1 MPIFKWEGKTLKGQ
15 IKKGEFDGA
24 DEAAVRVQLRQQN
37 IIPTKI
43 VSKGKEIKFSLP
55 FGKKVKQRSI
65 AIFTRQLATMID
77 AGLPL
82 VQSLEILSAQQDH
95 KLFKNIIREIRE
107 DVEGGSTFAGALK
120 KHPATFD
127 DLYTNLV
134 VAGEEGGILDN
145 ILTRLANYIEK
156 AEALKK
162 KVKSALVYPSTIV
175 GVAVIVVAILMIFV
189 IPVFE
194 QMFSSAGQTL
204 PLPTLIVITTSKII
218 KKYVVVIV
226 PVFIFLGF
234 LLRKYHQTENGKAL
248 IDRLLLKLPVFG
260 PLFQKIAVA
269 RFSRTLG
276 TLVSSGVPILDGL
289 TIVSKTSGNRTIETA
304 ILNARASIREGET
317 IAEPLGRSGMFPPM
331 VIQMIS
337 VGESTGALDS
347 MLSKIADFYEEEVDV
362 AVANL
367 TSLLEPFLMVF
378 LGVVIGGV
386 VISMYLPIFNMASE
400 VGSLFSLRVHI
411 PSRSPCLP
419 QPSTGSHPVC
429 EAGSQETFW
438 IG

>member
-1 MPIFKWEGKTLKGQ
+1 MPIYQWEGKTLKGS
-15 IKKGEFDGA
+15 IKKGEMEA
-24 DEAAVRVQLRQQN
+24 PSEAATRIHLRQQN

-43 VSKGKEIKFSLP
+43 STKGKEFKISLP
-55 FGKKVKQRSI
+55 VGKKVPQRNI

-82 VQSLEILSAQQDH
+82 VQSLDILASQQEN
-95 KLFKNIIREIRE
+95 KTFKNILREIRE

-120 KHPATFD
+120 KHPAVFD

-145 ILTRLANYIEK
+145 ILNRLSNYIEK

-162 KVKSALVYPSTIV
+162 KVKSAMIYPAIIV
-175 GVAVIVVAILMIFV
+175 TVAVLVVIILMLFV

-194 QMFSSAGQTL
+194 TMFKSAGQSL
-204 PLPTLIVITTSKII
+204 PLPTLIVLTMSKIV
-218 KKYVVVIV
+218 KKYIIVIIPAAILFVFLFRRFYRTESGKTLVDRLTLKV
-226 PVFIFLGF
+226 PVFGI
-234 LLRKYHQTENGKAL
+234 
-248 IDRLLLKLPVFG
+248 LLKKV
-260 PLFQKIAVA
+260 AVA
-269 RFSRTLG
+269 RFARTLG

-289 TIVSKTSGNRTIETA
+289 QIVSRTAGNRTIETA

-317 IAEPLGRSGMFPPM
+317 IAEPLGRSGIFPPM

-347 MLSKIADFYEEEVDV
+347 MLTKIADFYDDEVDV
-362 AVANL
+362 AVSNL

-386 VISMYLPIFNMASE
+386 VIAMYLPIFQMASA
-400 VGSLFSLRVHI
+400 VH
-411 PSRSPCLP
+411 
-419 QPSTGSHPVC
+419 
-429 EAGSQETFW
+429 
-438 IG
+438 

>member
-1 MPIFKWEGKTLKGQ
+1 MPIYKWEGKAIKGQ
-15 IKKGEFDGA
+15 IKKGEMEAPG
-24 DEAAVRVQLRQQN
+24 EAAVRIHLRQQN

-43 VSKGKEIKFSLP
+43 VSKGREIKISLP
-55 FGKKVKQRSI
+55 FKKKVKQRAI

-82 VQSLEILSAQQDH
+82 VQSLEILSSQQDN
-95 KLFKNIIREIRE
+95 KVFKNIIREIRE

-120 KHPATFD
+120 KHPMTFNE
-127 DLYTNLV
+127 LYTNLV

-162 KVKSALVYPSTIV
+162 KVKSALVYPTTIV
-175 GVAVIVVAILMIFV
+175 GVAIIVVMILMIFV

-194 QMFSSAGQTL
+194 TMFKSAGQTL
-204 PLPTLIVITTSKII
+204 PLPTLIVVTLSKLIKRYVII
-218 KKYVVVIV
+218 FIPAVILL
-226 PVFIFLGF
+226 FY
-234 LLRKYHQTENGKAL
+234 LLRKYYQTNNGKML
-248 IDRLLLKLPVFG
+248 IDRLLLKLPVLG
-260 PLFQKIAVA
+260 SLFQKISVA

-276 TLVSSGVPILDGL
+276 TLVSSGVPILEGL
-289 TIVSKTSGNRTIETA
+289 TIVSKTSGNRTIEMA
-304 ILNARASIREGET
+304 ILSARASIREGET
-317 IAEPLGRSGMFPPM
+317 IAEPLHRSGIFPPM

-362 AVANL
+362 AVGNL
-367 TSLLEPFLMVF
+367 TSLLEPFLMIF

-386 VISMYLPIFNMASE
+386 VISMYLPIFQMASA
-400 VGSLFSLRVHI
+400 VG
-411 PSRSPCLP
+411 
-419 QPSTGSHPVC
+419 G
-429 EAGSQETFW
+429 
-438 IG
+438 

>member
-1 MPIFKWEGKTLKGQ
+1 MPVYKWEGKTLKGL
-15 IKKGEFDGA
+15 IKKGEM
-24 DEAAVRVQLRQQN
+24 EAANEGAIRAQLRQQS

-43 VSKGKEIKFSLP
+43 VSKGKEIKLSFS
-55 FGKKVKQRSI
+55 FGSKVKQRSI

-82 VQSLEILSAQQDH
+82 VQSLEILSSQQEN
-95 KLFKNIIREIRE
+95 KTFKNILRGIRE

-120 KHPATFD
+120 KHPATFN

-162 KVKSALVYPSTIV
+162 KVKSAMVYPTVIV
-175 GVAVIVVAILMIFV
+175 SVAVIVVIILMIFV

-194 QMFSSAGQTL
+194 SMFKSAGQTL
-204 PLPTLIVITTSKII
+204 PLPTMI
-218 KKYVVVIV
+218 VVVISKTIRKYIV
-226 PVFIFLGF
+226 IFIPAVIALFYFLK
-234 LLRKYHQTENGKAL
+234 KYHQTDNGKAVL
-248 IDRLLLKLPVFG
+248 DRLLLQMPVFG
-260 PLFQKIAVA
+260 SLFRKIAVA

-289 TIVSKTSGNRTIETA
+289 NIVSKTAGNRTIETA

-317 IAEPLGRSGMFPPM
+317 IAEPLNRSGIFPPM

-347 MLSKIADFYEEEVDV
+347 MLSKIADFYEDEVDV
-362 AVANL
+362 AVSNL
-367 TSLLEPFLMVF
+367 TALLEPLLMCF

-386 VISMYLPIFNMASE
+386 VIAMYLPIFQMANA
-400 VGSLFSLRVHI
+400 VG
-411 PSRSPCLP
+411 
-419 QPSTGSHPVC
+419 
-429 EAGSQETFW
+429 
-438 IG
+438 

>member
-1 MPIFKWEGKTLKGQ
+1 MPIYRYEGKTLKGQ
-15 IKKGEFDGA
+15 VKKGDY
-24 DEAAVRVQLRQQN
+24 EAPNEGAVRVYLRQQN

-43 VSKGKEIKFSLP
+43 SAKAKEIKISLP
-55 FGKKVKQRSI
+55 FGKKVNQRAI

-82 VQSLEILSAQQDH
+82 VQSLEILSIQQEQ
-95 KLFKNIIREIRE
+95 KLFKDIIREIRE

-120 KHPATFD
+120 KHPAAFD

-145 ILTRLANYIEK
+145 ILLRLAGYIEK

-162 KVKSALVYPSTIV
+162 KVKSAMVYPATIV
-175 GVAVIVVAILMIFV
+175 GVAVIVVMILMIFV

-194 QMFSSAGQTL
+194 SMFKGAGQTL
-204 PLPTLIVITTSKII
+204 PLPTLVVITMSKLI
-218 KKYVVVIV
+218 KKYVFIAV
-226 PVFIFLGF
+226 PVLILLFY
-234 LLRKYHQTENGKAL
+234 LLRRYHKTENGRGV
-248 IDRLLLKLPVFG
+248 IDRFLLKLPVMG
-260 PLFQKIAVA
+260 PLLQKISVA

-289 TIVSKTSGNRTIETA
+289 SIVSKTSGNKSIETA
-304 ILNARASIREGET
+304 ILNARSSIREGET

-362 AVANL
+362 AVGNL
-367 TSLLEPFLMVF
+367 TALLEPFLMVF

-386 VISMYLPIFNMASE
+386 VISMYLPIFQMAGA
-400 VGSLFSLRVHI
+400 VG
-411 PSRSPCLP
+411 
-419 QPSTGSHPVC
+419 
-429 EAGSQETFW
+429 
-438 IG
+438 

>member
-1 MPIFKWEGKTLKGQ
+1 MPIYKWEGKTTRGAV
-15 IKKGEFDGA
+15 KKGEMEA
-24 DEAAVRVQLRQQN
+24 PNEAAIRTHLRQQN
-37 IIPTKI
+37 IIPTRIAEKA
-43 VSKGKEIKFSLP
+43 KEFRIALP
-55 FGKKVKQRSI
+55 FKKKVKQRAI

-82 VQSLEILSAQQDH
+82 VQSLEILASQQEG
-95 KLFKNIIREIRE
+95 KVFKDILREIRE
-107 DVEGGSTFAGALK
+107 DVEGGATFAGALK
-120 KHPATFD
+120 KHPATFN

-134 VAGEEGGILDN
+134 VAGEEGGILDT
-145 ILTRLANYIEK
+145 ILTRLSNYIEK

-162 KVKSALVYPSTIV
+162 KVKSALVYPATIV
-175 GVAVIVVAILMIFV
+175 GVAVIVVMILMIFV

-194 QMFSSAGQTL
+194 TMFKSAGQTL
-204 PLPTLIVITTSKII
+204 PLPTLITLTLSKFI
-218 KKYVVVIV
+218 KKYVIMII
-226 PVFIFLGF
+226 PGLI
-234 LLRKYHQTENGKAL
+234 LLFYLLKKYYQTEKGKA
-248 IDRLLLKLPVFG
+248 IVDRLLLKLPVFG

-289 TIVSKTSGNRTIETA
+289 NIVSRAAGNKTIETA

-317 IAEPLGRSGMFPPM
+317 IAEPLGRSGNFPPM

-347 MLSKIADFYEEEVDV
+347 MLSKIAEFYEEEVDV
-362 AVANL
+362 AVGNL

-386 VISMYLPIFNMASE
+386 VISMYLPIFQMASA
-400 VGSLFSLRVHI
+400 VG
-411 PSRSPCLP
+411 
-419 QPSTGSHPVC
+419 
-429 EAGSQETFW
+429 
-438 IG
+438 

>member
-1 MPIFKWEGKTLKGQ
+1 M
-15 IKKGEFDGA
+15 
-24 DEAAVRVQLRQQN
+24 EAPNESAIRTHLRQQN
-37 IIPTKI
+37 IVPTKI
-43 VSKGKEIKFSLP
+43 VAKGKEIQFSFSL
-55 FGKKVKQRSI
+55 GKKVKDRSI

-82 VQSLEILSAQQDH
+82 VQSLEILAVQQEN
-95 KLFKNIIREIRE
+95 KTFKNIIREIRE

-120 KHPATFD
+120 KHPRVFSE
-127 DLYTNLV
+127 LYTNLV

-145 ILTRLANYIEK
+145 ILNRLANYIEK

-175 GVAVIVVAILMIFV
+175 GVAVIVVMILMIFV

-194 QMFSSAGQTL
+194 SMFKGAGQTL
-204 PLPTLIVITTSKII
+204 PLPTLIVLAMSKFVKSYILFII
-218 KKYVVVIV
+218 PAIG
-226 PVFIFLGF
+226 ILIF
-234 LLRKYHQTENGKAL
+234 LLRRYYKTENGRGVVDSLILKA
-248 IDRLLLKLPVFG
+248 PVFG

-289 TIVSKTSGNRTIETA
+289 SIVSRTSGNKTIETA
-304 ILNARASIREGET
+304 ILKARSSIKEGET
-317 IAEPLGRSGMFPPM
+317 IAEPLNRSGVFPPM

-367 TSLLEPFLMVF
+367 TSLLEPFLMMF

-386 VISMYLPIFNMASE
+386 VISMYLPIFQMASA
-400 VGSLFSLRVHI
+400 VG
-411 PSRSPCLP
+411 
-419 QPSTGSHPVC
+419 
-429 EAGSQETFW
+429 
-438 IG
+438 